1 MRLQSMAGRRFQAF
15 CLCFFIFPAPAW
27 AGGVSGDCSWNGIP
41 LYGNVKVVDSFPDI
55 KVKIVSS
62 FPDLKVKEVN
72 SFPDSCGKWR
82 FVDSFPDFRVK
93 FVNSFPDI
101 KIKYVES
108 FPGLP

>member
-1 MRLQSMAGRRFQAF
+1 MRFQSIGRTAVPGV
-15 CLCFFIFPAPAW
+15 LSLLFIFPAPAW

-82 FVDSFPDFRVK
+82 FVDSFPDFKVK